1 MLHLRDRA
9 IWGVGRSHIA
19 DGAGAAPLAALV
31 KERDRMHGKRV
42 VLILSG
48 GNIDGDVLRIVLSGQ
63 TPGA

>member
-1 MLHLRDRA
+1 
-9 IWGVGRSHIA
+9 
-19 DGAGAAPLAALV
+19 
-31 KERDRMHGKRV
+31 MHGKRV